1 MGLEGEQY
9 VREKQKVVRGVA
21 KETRLAEKEKAKGLY
36 GQQVFPPITG
46 KQGEVLDDEYDV
58 AVPFLVRRKISTIF

>member
-1 MGLEGEQY
+1 MIGLFIHFL
-9 VREKQKVVRGVA
+9 RGVA

-36 GQQVFPPITG
+36 SQQVFPPITG

-58 AVPFLVRRKISTIF
+58 AVLFLVYCKQ

>member
-9 VREKQKVVRGVA
+9 VREKQKVAGGMEQEA
-21 KETRLAEKEKAKGLY
+21 GPTEQEKAKGLY

>member
-1 MGLEGEQY
+1 VGLEGEQY
-9 VREKQKVVRGVA
+9 VRKKRKVVRGVA
-21 KETRLAEKEKAKGLY
+21 KETRLAEQEKAKGLY

>member
-1 MGLEGEQY
+1 
-9 VREKQKVVRGVA
+9 
-21 KETRLAEKEKAKGLY
+21 LAEKEKAKGLY

-58 AVPFLVRRKISTIF
+58 AVPFLVHRKISTIF